1 MIRNNLL
8 QREWLKLNRL
18 IRIVISSNCAGNDRY
33 NFDDDDID
41 DVMMLGLYLSLIV
54 IPVVKLKGTTT
65 IITIITMITIND
77 HT

>member
-1 MIRNNLL
+1 M
-8 QREWLKLNRL
+8 KLNRL
-18 IRIVISSNCAGNDRY
+18 ISIVISSYCAGNDRY